1 MSAPITLTTDFGLN
15 DGYVGVMKGVILGIL
30 PWAQIVDISHAIAPQ
45 EILDASYVLATA
57 APYFPRNTVHVVVV
71 DPGVGTER
79 RPLAV
84 FTDRAVYVGPDNG
97 VFSRVYR
104 DENVQSIRQLTNP
117 SYRLPRISNTFQGRD
132 IFAPAAAHIA
142 GGVPL
147 QSLGPEVT
155 DPVQIILPK
164 PQRLDDGGLMGQVI
178 YVDRFG
184 NLITNI
190 PVDWLGGKAD
200 WRFEI
205 GGVVIDGFH
214 STYGRV
220 QPNEPV
226 VLGGSEGLIEVAVR
240 NNHAGDYLG
249 LSAGDAICASPV
261 ALFASPLSAQP
272 SLGNS
277 KE

>member
-1 MSAPITLTTDFGLN
+1 MPAPTITLTTDFGLA
-15 DGYVGVMKGVILGIL
+15 DGYVGAMKGVILGIL
-30 PWAQIVDISHAIAPQ
+30 PWAQIVDLSHAIAPQ
-45 EILDASYVLATA
+45 QILDASYVLATA
-57 APYFPRNTVHVVVV
+57 APYFPRGAVHVVVV
-71 DPGVGTER
+71 DPGVGSER

-104 DENVQSIRQLTNP
+104 DEHVLSIRQLTNP
-117 SYRLPRISNTFQGRD
+117 AYRLPAISNTFHGRD

-142 GGVPL
+142 AGIPPH
-147 QSLGPEVT
+147 SLGPEIT
-155 DPVQIILPK
+155 DPVQIAI
-164 PQRLDDGGLMGQVI
+164 PQPRRLEDGGLEGQVI

-190 PVDWLGGKAD
+190 PVAWLGGQTD

-205 GGVVIDGFH
+205 GGVTIRGFH

-220 QPNEPV
+220 EPNQPV
-226 VLGGSEGLIEVAVR
+226 VLGGSEGLIEIAVR
-240 NNHAGDYLG
+240 DAHAGAVLG
-249 LSAGDAICASPV
+249 LAAGAVMYAAPVSAR
-261 ALFASPLSAQP
+261 P

>member
-1 MSAPITLTTDFGLN
+1 MPAPITLTTDFGLN

-45 EILDASYVLATA
+45 QVLDASYVLSTA

-84 FTDRAVYVGPDNG
+84 FTDRAVYIGPDNG

-104 DENVQSIRQLTNP
+104 DENVQSIRQLANP

-155 DPVQIILPK
+155 DPVQVTLPQ
-164 PQRLDDGGLMGQVI
+164 PQRLDDGGLKGQVI

-190 PVDWLGGKAD
+190 PVDWLGGRAD

-205 GGVVIDGFH
+205 GGVVIDSFS

-226 VLGGSEGLIEVAVR
+226 VLGGSAGLIEVAVR
-240 NNHAGDYLG
+240 DNHAGAYLG
-249 LSAGDAICASPV
+249 LAAGVS
-261 ALFASPLSAQP
+261 FNAQR